1 MIARFRALF
10 PSFLTG
16 VLNSY
21 SQVFFSDNRLFA
33 LILVAVSFIDL
44 NAGIS
49 GLIAVMVS
57 NILAYLIGFNT
68 RSIRAGNY
76 GFNSLLTGLGIG
88 IFYQPG
94 TEYFALLLFV
104 SLLTLFLTAAMDGF
118 FGKYALP
125 FMSVPFLISI
135 WVVTL
140 ASRHFTHLEVSE
152 RGLYMMNEMYS
163 LGKLQMVGAYNW
175 FNNIG
180 MPPALVLYFRS
191 LGAIFFQYTLFA
203 GIIVALGLLIY
214 SRIAFLLSLTGFY
227 AAWFYYQ
234 FIGADLMELSAGY
247 IGFNFILTAIAI
259 GGFFIVPSRW
269 SFLWVLL
276 LTPLVSIILT
286 SSNTLFSLFQLSVF
300 SLPFNIIVLLFLYI
314 LKFRE
319 RFPDKPQMV
328 VYQQY
333 SPEKNLY
340 ATLNYRERFGT
351 RQYLPLH
358 LPFIGTWKVT
368 QGESGEITHT
378 GDWKHAWD
386 FEVTDDEGH
395 AFTGDP
401 AKPESY
407 YAFSKP
413 VLAPADGIVEETET
427 EVEDNEPGNVNLE
440 QNWGN
445 SVVIRHDPLLYTKV
459 SHLKKGSIGVRKGQ
473 SVKKGEVIGACGNS
487 GRSPLPHIHFQ
498 VQSTPFIGSK
508 TLDYPLG
515 HYLVKDEGTFGL
527 HSFDKPQ
534 KGQLVCNIGV
544 EEVLERAFHFIPGQK
559 FIVSDLNEPRNP
571 TREWEVQVNQHNN
584 TCICCAESG
593 SKAWFIFDGNILWFT
608 HFEGDKRSLLFYFYL
623 AANKTVTGFY
633 KGLELRDSYPIGLM
647 RTRFILFF
655 QDFLAPFI
663 IFIRPRFSMRYA
675 SLKEDF
681 ISPEVLLESSTRVNI
696 FNKVIK
702 AIDFEF
708 QITKKGIERFTISEK
723 GSVRDVSIMPAR

>member
-1 MIARFRALF
+1 MIVRFKALF

-21 SQVFFSDNRLFA
+21 SQVFFSNNRLFA
-33 LILVAVSFIDL
+33 IILIAVSFIDL
-44 NAGIS
+44 NAGVS

-94 TEYFALLLFV
+94 TEYFALLIFV
-104 SLLTLFLTAAMDGF
+104 SLLTLFLTSAMDGF
-118 FGKYALP
+118 FRKYALP

-163 LGKLQMVGAYNW
+163 LGKLQMVEAYNW

-180 MPPALVLYFRS
+180 IPPSLVLYFRS

-203 GIIVALGLLIY
+203 GIIVAAGLVVY
-214 SRIAFLLSLTGFY
+214 SRIAFLLSLTGFF

-259 GGFFIVPSRW
+259 GGFFIVPSKW

-286 SSNTLFSLFQLSVF
+286 SSNTLLSLFQLSVF

-319 RFPDKPQMV
+319 RFNDKPQMV
-328 VYQQY
+328 LYQQY

-351 RQYLPLH
+351 LRYMPLD

-368 QGESGEITHT
+368 QAESGEITHT

-386 FEVTDDEGH
+386 FEVPDDEGH
-395 AFTGDP
+395 TFSGDP
-401 AKPESY
+401 SARESY
-407 YAFSKP
+407 YSFGKP

-427 EVEDNEPGNVNLE
+427 EIEDNEPGKVNLDR
-440 QNWGN
+440 NWGN
-445 SVVIRHDPLLYTKV
+445 SVVIRHDSLLYTKV
-459 SHLKKGSIGVRKGQ
+459 SHLKKGSIRVTKGQ

-498 VQSTPFIGSK
+498 VQATPFIGSK

-515 HYLVKDEGTFGL
+515 HYLVKDDGAFSL
-527 HSFDKPQ
+527 HSFEKPQ
-534 KGQLVCNIGV
+534 NGQMVCNIGV
-544 EEVLERAFHFIPGQK
+544 EEVLDKAFHFIPGQK
-559 FIVSDLNEPRNP
+559 FIVTDLSDPGKRPL
-571 TREWEVQVNQHNN
+571 EWEVEVNHLNN
-584 TCICCAESG
+584 TCICCAATG

-608 HFEGDKRSLLFYFYL
+608 QFEGDKRSLLFYFYL

-633 KGLELRDSYPIGLM
+633 RGLELRDSYPIGLM

-663 IFIRPRFSMRYA
+663 IFIRPVFSMRYTMIR
-675 SLKEDF
+675 EDF
-681 ISPEVLLESSTRVNI
+681 IFPEVMLESSTRVKILNR
-696 FNKVIK
+696 VIK
-702 AIDFEF
+702 AMDFKF
-708 QITKKGIERFTISEK
+708 QITKRGIERFTISEK
-723 GSVRDVSIMPAR
+723 GGIRDVSILPAS